1 MRRSFLAL
9 ATAGL
14 VTLPLLG
21 AVPATAQ
28 VSGDFAPF
36 VSIAAAPSGA
46 QVTVGENWDGT
57 ELTNS
62 RQLVEGAVGPAPAF
76 VADDGFGCAYGTAA
90 ASGLTEWIAVAR
102 RGMTAAEGTDR
113 CPGFQTK
120 LSVATAAGA
129 DGLIIINHS
138 PGHEAGTAAG
148 VIPGIMIDKGQG
160 DRLVASLD
168 PTKPDAVKVRVG
180 LLDIVTFLP
189 PDTIQPTTLSGVT
202 TQRNGGTVTVR
213 GQAAFGGQ
221 APVELGVDDPGDP
234 PVNPETARFGLDAT
248 SISIGQPVPGGDV
261 DFVIKVSRLDSQP
274 PPEVVRWLWQFR
286 VAEKE
291 YWVQAKTSDF
301 STATA
306 FADDPQGTATHVP
319 GSFRLRGD
327 CATVGVVASCKHLAW
342 LSGSFNVGAD
352 EVHIRLPLN
361 LAVAPVIAPGAVIEP
376 EDGMTASIQAV
387 ISNATTSDTVA
398 QENPY
403 TITSQEVVVGI
414 VPSGS
419 APAYTATATVNEDG
433 SFSADL
439 DVSGKI
445 SGSYDV
451 VTKGCFGSNCA
462 TKSVPITL

>member
-1 MRRSFLAL
+1 MRRRILILVA
-9 ATAGL
+9 AGL
-14 VTLPLLG
+14 AALSFAG
-21 AVPATAQ
+21 IAPATAQ

-36 VSIAAAPSGA
+36 VSIAAAPDGA
-46 QVTVGENWDGT
+46 QVTAGENFDGT

-62 RQLVEGAVGPAPAF
+62 RQLAEGPVGPAPAF

-120 LSVATAAGA
+120 LSIATAAGA

-168 PTKPDAVKVRVG
+168 PTKPDAVKIRLG
-180 LLDIVTFLP
+180 LLDIITFLP
-189 PDTIQPTTLSGVT
+189 PNTIQPTTLSGVT
-202 TQRNGGTVTVR
+202 ARRNGGTLTVS

-221 APVELGVDDPGDP
+221 APVELGLDDPGDP
-234 PVNPETARFGLDAT
+234 PIHADMARFGLDAT
-248 SISIGQPVPGGDV
+248 SISIGQPVPGGDI
-261 DFVIKVSRLDSQP
+261 DFVIKVTRMESQP
-274 PPEVVRWLWQFR
+274 PPELIRYLWQFR

-306 FADDPQGTATHVP
+306 TADDPAGTATHVP
-319 GSFRLRGD
+319 GNFRLRGD

-342 LSGSFNVGAD
+342 LSGSFDTAAD

-376 EDGMTASIQAV
+376 EDGMTASVQAV
-387 ISNATTSDTVA
+387 ISNASTSDTVA

-403 TITSQEVVVGI
+403 TITSREVAVGI

-419 APAYTATATVNEDG
+419 APAYSTTATVNEDG

-439 DVSGKI
+439 DVSGKS

-451 VTKGCFGSNCA
+451 VTKACFGSNCDRKA
-462 TKSVPITL
+462 VQVTL